1 LRATVEFLAFDGD
14 CERATELAA
23 AGWRLWLVSGDSEG
37 AGDARCGSRLRG
49 SHNLGDVER
58 SRGTPLLGSGDAR
71 ELLSR
76 AEDLLAEAGIVLD
89 PDDRFELDD
98 VRSRLE
104 D

>member
-37 AGDARCGSRLRG
+37 AGDARCGTRLRG
-49 SHNLGDVER
+49 IPQPGRRRAQPRNAAA
-58 SRGTPLLGSGDAR
+58 LGSETR
-71 ELLSR
+71 ELLGR